1 MINCLKPCGLI
12 KGVRHILDVESDDWI
27 TRDDVNKGLS
37 VLEKHGLTYD
47 LLVRYAFY
55 ILMYMKKYSF
65 ISRLL
70 MSRHVYHND
79 LKFSDS

>member
-1 MINCLKPCGLI
+1 MFPQLEEMINCLKPCGLI

-47 LLVRYAFY
+47 LLVRYAFSLY
-55 ILMYMKKYSF
+55 F
-65 ISRLL
+65 N
-70 MSRHVYHND
+70 VYEKAQFRIQALNE
-79 LKFSDS
+79 